1 MAERLTADQA
11 KLIVLQASLPPLTVE
26 HPISKSVIAAIPPER
41 ADYRPDAIVR
51 TAFELAWHIAS
62 AEIRFLEAAATGAF
76 DFSWTTPPAGVRTP
90 ADINAWY
97 TDRFGPVVERLKNT
111 SGDDLLRTV
120 DFRGLFKFPA
130 YAYIQL
136 GMHHSI
142 HHRGQLS
149 TYLRPMGAKVPSIYG
164 ESYDAREAR
173 ERAASGTTR

>member
-1 MAERLTADQA
+1 MPPQLTSEQA
-11 KLIVLQASLPPLTVE
+11 KLIASQGSLAALRVE
-26 HPISKSVIAAIPPER
+26 HPITKSVIAAIPLER
-41 ADYRPDAIVR
+41 ADYRPDPIVR

-62 AEIRFLEAAATGAF
+62 AEIRFLEAVAAGAF

-90 ADINAWY
+90 LDINSWY
-97 TDRFGPVVERLKNT
+97 TDRFGPVVERLQGA
-111 SGDDLLRTV
+111 SGDDLLRVV
-120 DFRGLFKFPA
+120 DFRGIFKFPA

-136 GMHHSI
+136 ATHHTI

-173 ERAASGTTR
+173 EKAAKSV